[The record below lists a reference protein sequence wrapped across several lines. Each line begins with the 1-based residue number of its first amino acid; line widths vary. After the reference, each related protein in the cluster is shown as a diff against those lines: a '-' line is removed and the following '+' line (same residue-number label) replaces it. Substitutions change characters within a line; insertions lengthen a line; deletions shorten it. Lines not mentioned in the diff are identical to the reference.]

1 MRANTLKRTLQ
12 AGGTAVNAWLSI
24 PSSFSAEVVA
34 GCGFDAVTVDMQ
46 HGMIDFSQAMTM
58 FQAISTTT
66 AVPLGRPVCSNPV
79 EIMRLLDAG
88 AYGVICPQVDTA
100 EIAQAVVSACRYPP
114 AGTRSFGPPRGV
126 LYGGADYYPHAN
138 EEILVFV
145 MIESRQAVDNLDEI
159 LSVKGIDGIFIGPN
173 DLSLSFGG
181 GPGCEPQGEAGAAI
195 ETILKKAADR
205 GLFSGI
211 FCSDTDMCRR
221 RMEQGFQL
229 VNAANDAA
237 LLKGGYVAQV
247 SKIKQTGAGV
257 SGKTGY

>member
-1 MRANTLKRTLQ
+1 MRANTLKKALQ
-12 AGGTAVNAWLSI
+12 AGSTATNAWLSI

-34 GCGFDAVTVDMQ
+34 NCGFDAVTVDMQ

-66 AVPLGRPVCSNPV
+66 AIPLGRPVCSSPV

-88 AYGVICPQVDTA
+88 AYGVICPQVDTP

-114 AGTRSFGPPRGV
+114 VGTRSFGPPRGV

-159 LSVKGIDGIFIGPN
+159 LNVKGIDGIFIGPN

-195 ETILKKAADR
+195 ETVRQKAADC
-205 GLFSGI
+205 GLFTGI
-211 FCSDTDMCRR
+211 FCADTDMCHR
-221 RMEQGFQL
+221 RMKQGFQL
-229 VNAANDAA
+229 VNVANDAA
-237 LLKGGYVAQV
+237 LLKNGYVAQV
-247 SKIKQTGAGV
+247 GQIKQTGAGA